1 MKKIVALALCLCI
14 AFAFT
19 ACGGDSGSSEEKTE
33 ITFADVGW
41 DSIKINNAMA
51 GLVAEH
57 VFGYTWQETPGST
70 PISHEALLKGE
81 IDVHMEEWT
90 NKIENYAKDLK
101 DGKFVELGVNYDD
114 NHQGFYIPKYI
125 ADKYPDLK
133 TVKDLAKHA
142 DLFPDPDDKSKGII
156 YGGVTGWGITEI
168 MKKKVKAYGLDKYY
182 NYVESGSDSVL
193 SGAMTS
199 AWDKKQPIVSYYWEP
214 TWLLGKY
221 DFVLLK
227 DDPYNEKDFQKGIG
241 EAPAVKVTIGVSND
255 FAKSNPDFC
264 EFLKKYSVKTEY
276 LNEAL
281 AHMNDTKDKEKETA
295 VWMLTKAHPELI
307 DEWLDKDQAQK
318 FKDALK

>member
-90 NKIENYAKDLK
+90 NNIENYAKDLK

-125 ADKYPDLK
+125 ADKYPDWQLVIYGEGPLRAQLEAVVSGFK
-133 TVKDLAKHA
+133 LQERVLLPGRTEKVIDELR
-142 DLFPDPDDKSKGII
+142 KSKIFCLSSDYEGMSNSMIEAI
-156 YGGVTGWGITEI
+156 CVGLPVVSTKVSGTDELIQDGVNGLLVSIGDEQGMTNALEKLIQDEEL
-168 MKKKVKAYGLDKYY
+168 MKK
-182 NYVESGSDSVL
+182 
-193 SGAMTS
+193 M
-199 AWDKKQPIVSYYWEP
+199 
-214 TWLLGKY
+214 
-221 DFVLLK
+221 
-227 DDPYNEKDFQKGIG
+227 G
-241 EAPAVKVTIGVSND
+241 EEN
-255 FAKSNPDFC
+255 
-264 EFLKKYSVKTEY
+264 LKKASLFQIDTIV
-276 LNEAL
+276 NE
-281 AHMNDTKDKEKETA
+281 
-295 VWMLTKAHPELI
+295 WMKLI
-307 DEWLDKDQAQK
+307 NRVRNVS
-318 FKDALK
+318 

>member
-90 NKIENYAKDLK
+90 NNIENYAKDLK

-199 AWDKKQPIVSYYWEP
+199 AWDKKTADRIL
-214 TWLLGKY
+214 LLGTDMAARK
-221 DFVLLK
+221 
-227 DDPYNEKDFQKGIG
+227 I
-241 EAPAVKVTIGVSND
+241 
-255 FAKSNPDFC
+255 
-264 EFLKKYSVKTEY
+264 
-276 LNEAL
+276 
-281 AHMNDTKDKEKETA
+281 
-295 VWMLTKAHPELI
+295 
-307 DEWLDKDQAQK
+307 
-318 FKDALK
+318 